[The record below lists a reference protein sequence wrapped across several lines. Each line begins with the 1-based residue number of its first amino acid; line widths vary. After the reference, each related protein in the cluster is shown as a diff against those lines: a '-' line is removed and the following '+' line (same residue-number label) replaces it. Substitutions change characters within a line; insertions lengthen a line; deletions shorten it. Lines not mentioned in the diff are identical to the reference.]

1 MIFAGAAMTVSNTSA
16 NSILQGAANPRLLG
30 QTVSLF
36 MLATRGGIPL
46 GALLT
51 GLSTEM
57 IGVRPALLAN
67 GTLAVVVHLA
77 VGRAWLRSGPPI
89 PAATSGI
96 GAT

>member
-1 MIFAGAAMTVSNTSA
+1 MTFVALVPWFWGVPALMIFAGAAMTVSNTSA

-51 GLSTEM
+51 GLD
-57 IGVRPALLAN
+57 
-67 GTLAVVVHLA
+67 
-77 VGRAWLRSGPPI
+77 
-89 PAATSGI
+89 
-96 GAT
+96 